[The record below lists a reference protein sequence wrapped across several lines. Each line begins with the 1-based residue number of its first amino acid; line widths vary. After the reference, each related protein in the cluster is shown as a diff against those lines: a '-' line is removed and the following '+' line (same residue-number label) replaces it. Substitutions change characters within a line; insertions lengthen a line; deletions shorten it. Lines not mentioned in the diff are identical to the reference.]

1 VIAENAIFHFLIL
14 TKKLP
19 HTFSQKFAQLFPQK
33 IFRFPTIFVH
43 FFLFPV
49 LLLVQKPPTTS
60 IAALRQKATLRLNS
74 TKGSEPMKKKVHYI
88 KVDDL
93 RPNPMQPR
101 RYFDPEGLNGL
112 ADSIRQYGILQPL
125 NVRKQGKTFEL
136 IAGERR
142 LRAAR
147 MAGLTEVPCLIL
159 DADMRESS
167 VIALVENIQRRDLD
181 YIDEAEAIARLIR
194 TYGITQEEAAKR
206 LGKSPSAISNKLRL
220 LKLSPEIL
228 YVLRETA
235 LSERH
240 ARALLRVETNE
251 DRLRCLSQ
259 ITAQNLNVAQ
269 TDELIDC
276 LLDEELGGGSGGL
289 LERLPLKP
297 LDSLHDFPVSDPP
310 SLSVGNAQPSVQQNA
325 QLSFDL
331 PTSSGGGADECGNT
345 VVDGAYSLADA
356 LLTELGIATEHG
368 ERLKRQKRR
377 IIVKDLRIFINTIVH
392 GLDMLKRSGI
402 AAEFNQNESDAE
414 TLLTIRIPR

>member
-1 VIAENAIFHFLIL
+1 
-14 TKKLP
+14 
-19 HTFSQKFAQLFPQK
+19 
-33 IFRFPTIFVH
+33 
-43 FFLFPV
+43 
-49 LLLVQKPPTTS
+49 
-60 IAALRQKATLRLNS
+60 
-74 TKGSEPMKKKVHYI
+74 MKKKVHYI
-88 KVDDL
+88 RVDDL

-101 RYFDPEGLNGL
+101 RYFDPEGLNDL

-125 NVRKQGKTFEL
+125 NVRRQGKTFEL

-147 MAGLTEVPCLIL
+147 MAGLKEVPCLIL

-194 TYGITQEEAAKR
+194 TYGITQEEASKR

-228 YVLRETA
+228 YVLRESA

-240 ARALLRVETNE
+240 ARALLRVESND
-251 DRLRCLSQ
+251 DRIKCLSR
-259 ITAQNLNVAQ
+259 ITAENLTVAQ
-269 TDELIDC
+269 TDALIDKVTNC
-276 LLDEELGGGSGGL
+276 QTAYDRHGELSEDAQPLTLKTIGNLSGGSVG
-289 LERLPLKP
+289 
-297 LDSLHDFPVSDPP
+297 FPVSEPP
-310 SLSVGNAQPSVQQNA
+310 PLSPENTQLSFELPVAADAASSNSTEHCFAGTSENTVANSHNSIRGNAQDNA
-325 QLSFDL
+325 
-331 PTSSGGGADECGNT
+331 
-345 VVDGAYSLADA
+345 VIDGAYSLADA

-368 ERLKRQKRR
+368 ERLKQQKRR